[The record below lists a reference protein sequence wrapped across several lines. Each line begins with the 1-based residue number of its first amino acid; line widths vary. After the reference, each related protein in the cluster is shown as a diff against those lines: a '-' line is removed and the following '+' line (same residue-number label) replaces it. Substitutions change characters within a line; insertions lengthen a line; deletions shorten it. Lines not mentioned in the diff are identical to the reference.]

1 MYAPSNRSISLLVAP
16 SLSFFFFSFSQA
28 DKRERLAATYRG
40 ARLLRN
46 STQVGTQF

>member
-16 SLSFFFFSFSQA
+16 SLIFFSSFSQA